1 MKQVGLFGGSFDPIH
16 VGHVALAKGILEQ
29 CHLDEVWLMVS
40 PQNPL
45 KQQSD
50 LSDDQTRFEMA
61 QLALEDVPGVKAC
74 DYEFQLSKPSYTWNT
89 LQHLR
94 KDYPDTAFTLIVGGD
109 NWARF
114 ERWYHWKDILRN
126 HRVVVYPRSPYPGT
140 VELPL
145 IDVSSTEI
153 RRRVRVGQSI
163 DGLVPEQVAA
173 YIKKRGLYT
182 SPILPQGEE
191 NLYGQR

>member
-74 DYEFQLSKPSYTWNT
+74 DYEFQLPKPSYTWNT
-89 LQHLR
+89 LQALTTA
-94 KDYPDTAFTLIVGGD
+94 YPDRRFVLLDAPLPFPVLCFSGGNAGRNRWLPTSKNEDSIPLPSSPKGRRTFTGND
-109 NWARF
+109 NNYLWQ
-114 ERWYHWKDILRN
+114 KKQKT
-126 HRVVVYPRSPYPGT
+126 RVC
-140 VELPL
+140 
-145 IDVSSTEI
+145 
-153 RRRVRVGQSI
+153 
-163 DGLVPEQVAA
+163 
-173 YIKKRGLYT
+173 
-182 SPILPQGEE
+182 
-191 NLYGQR
+191 